1 MSVYSTIDKEIECV
15 HTSNI
20 FWDKTVPDT
29 RQVFYRD
36 KNLAWVRSDLR
47 SLALLLQNV
56 ETGFYCRNSW
66 SNKQTKLHRKKI
78 PV

>member
-1 MSVYSTIDKEIECV
+1 MREMQNDKDSEHVHMSKILCDKAV
-15 HTSNI
+15 S
-20 FWDKTVPDT
+20 DT
-29 RQVFYRD
+29 RQVHTQA

-66 SNKQTKLHRKKI
+66 SNKQTKLHGKKI